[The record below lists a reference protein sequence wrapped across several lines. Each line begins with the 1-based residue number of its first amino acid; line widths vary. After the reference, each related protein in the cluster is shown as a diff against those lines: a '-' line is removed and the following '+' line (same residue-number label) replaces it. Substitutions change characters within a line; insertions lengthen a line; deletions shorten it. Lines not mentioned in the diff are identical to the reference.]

1 MAVTKSISIP
11 FTFDELNDENVR
23 KFVMGKSVT
32 ASKSIVMD
40 KDNFEGRA
48 ILNFQTDVGNNFIYV
63 IPSCSLKSD
72 GGLAFNAEDWMNG
85 NFSLEVL
92 HNSVYREGG
101 SQAASLAPYGYL
113 NFDQLGRTTLQ
124 NVVENWVNCWKLLT
138 NKLRQSAA
146 KLTEKV
152 IEVGKK
158 VQRLTDEDT
167 LPITLTRA
175 PSIS

>member
-1 MAVTKSISIP
+1 
-11 FTFDELNDENVR
+11 
-23 KFVMGKSVT
+23 MGKSVT

-72 GGLAFNAEDWMNG
+72 GGLAFNSEDWMNG

-101 SQAASLAPYGYL
+101 SQSASLAPYGYL

-124 NVVENWVNCWKLLT
+124 NVVENWVNCWKLLIKT
-138 NKLRQSAA
+138 
-146 KLTEKV
+146 
-152 IEVGKK
+152 
-158 VQRLTDEDT
+158 
-167 LPITLTRA
+167 
-175 PSIS
+175 ISSQAY